1 MKKVKKTA
9 KTGSRLGRRPTAK
22 KKAAAARAGSQ
33 ARPARPRPSATPR
46 VRAIPAGFHTATPA
60 LTVRGAAQ
68 ALEFYKRA
76 FGAKERMRMPGPGGH
91 GIMHAEIQIGD
102 SIIFVGDE
110 YPDMGC
116 QAPQSLGGTTGS
128 VNLYVPNVDQAFA
141 RAVAAGAEV
150 RIPVADMFW
159 GDRYAK
165 VADPFGHEWGLAT
178 HKEDLSLKEV
188 GQRANAFFAQMAAG
202 GSGATPAAAGA

>member
-1 MKKVKKTA
+1 
-9 KTGSRLGRRPTAK
+9 
-22 KKAAAARAGSQ
+22 
-33 ARPARPRPSATPR
+33 
-46 VRAIPAGFHTATPA
+46 

-68 ALEFYKRA
+68 AIEFYKRA
-76 FGAKERMRMPGPGGH
+76 FGAKERLRMPGPGGH

-110 YPDMGC
+110 FPDMGC
-116 QAPQSLGGTTGS
+116 RAPESLGGTTGS

-150 RIPVADMFW
+150 RVPVADMFW

-188 GQRANAFFAQMAAG
+188 GERANAFFAQMAAG
-202 GSGATPAAAGA
+202 GPGAPPAAAGA

>member
-9 KTGSRLGRRPTAK
+9 KTGSRPGRRPTAK

-46 VRAIPAGFHTATPA
+46 VRAIPDGFHTATPA

-76 FGAKERMRMPGPGGH
+76 FGAKERMRMPGPGGGGLDLCGAASGGFPVVSGFVVRRFVH
-91 GIMHAEIQIGD
+91 RCGSAVGAADDRGD
-102 SIIFVGDE
+102 GD
-110 YPDMGC
+110 G
-116 QAPQSLGGTTGS
+116 
-128 VNLYVPNVDQAFA
+128 
-141 RAVAAGAEV
+141 VAAGGGLV
-150 RIPVADMFW
+150 
-159 GDRYAK
+159 GSG